1 MHARNNTANSER
13 KKHTWLTLQMT
24 WNNHTLLSLRTVPY
38 FPLQSVEPWKRHFA
52 APQTQRKNKDCS
64 KYILYWEA
72 QNDGFR
78 RVLNFAKI
86 YPWGLKFFQR
96 SSSFLMIKV
105 LKLYKHSIDGGS
117 NCSKLLFSS
126 LRALHIDGALYFP
139 CFILKLLLQNCRIE
153 KK

>member
-1 MHARNNTANSER
+1 MMVSAEC
-13 KKHTWLTLQMT
+13 L
-24 WNNHTLLSLRTVPY
+24 
-38 FPLQSVEPWKRHFA
+38 
-52 APQTQRKNKDCS
+52 
-64 KYILYWEA
+64 ILPKFILE
-72 QNDGFR
+72 
-78 RVLNFAKI
+78 VL
-86 YPWGLKFFQR
+86 FFQR